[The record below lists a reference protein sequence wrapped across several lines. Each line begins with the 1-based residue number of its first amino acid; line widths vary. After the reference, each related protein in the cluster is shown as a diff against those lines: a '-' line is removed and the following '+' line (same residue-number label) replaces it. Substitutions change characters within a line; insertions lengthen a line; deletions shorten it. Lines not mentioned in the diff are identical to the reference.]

1 MSLSVNTNVASL
13 NAQRNLNGSQTALG
27 KAIQRLSSGLRI
39 NSAADDA
46 AGLAI
51 SDRFT
56 TQINGFNQAVRNAN
70 DGISMLQTADG
81 ALSTVSQAL
90 QRVRELA
97 VQAANATNSDAD
109 KKALQLEVSQLTA
122 EVDRVGRTTTFNSQK
137 IFGQDTASVVGD
149 PDVLAVQD
157 GLKSGWLSSAEDLI
171 RQYYGIQAN
180 GNSFKIEFDTFTDG
194 AGGTLA
200 RVGANVGSSGIGQNI
215 TLQIDMADFVPP
227 NPPNGGN
234 APFYAD
240 RVIAHEMVHATMAR
254 STNFSL
260 KAFSAVGVAPA
271 SKRST
276 TAFAPRGISASAA
289 STRHGL

>member
-109 KKALQLEVSQLTA
+109 KKALQKTLN
-122 EVDRVGRTTTFNSQK
+122 GREHE
-137 IFGQDTASVVGD
+137 GC
-149 PDVLAVQD
+149 
-157 GLKSGWLSSAEDLI
+157 SS
-171 RQYYGIQAN
+171 R
-180 GNSFKIEFDTFTDG
+180 K
-194 AGGTLA
+194 
-200 RVGANVGSSGIGQNI
+200 
-215 TLQIDMADFVPP
+215 
-227 NPPNGGN
+227 
-234 APFYAD
+234 
-240 RVIAHEMVHATMAR
+240 
-254 STNFSL
+254 
-260 KAFSAVGVAPA
+260 
-271 SKRST
+271 
-276 TAFAPRGISASAA
+276 
-289 STRHGL
+289 